1 MTELEAQLLSMLE
14 AEKRENEREREEV
27 AKERE
32 EVAKEREALRSMLL
46 SLSEQQKRIIEL
58 LSKPM
63 EGDSLEITLKKS
75 LDNFQVR
82 LMQSL
87 MQLLNEQKS

>member
-27 AKERE
+27 AR
-32 EVAKEREALRSMLL
+32 EREALRNMLL
-46 SLSEQQKRIIEL
+46 SLSEQQKRIVEL
-58 LSKPM
+58 LSKPP
-63 EGDSLEITLKKS
+63 EGDSLEATLKKS
-75 LDNFQVR
+75 LDGFQTR

-87 MQLLNEQKS
+87 MQLLNEQKM

>member
-1 MTELEAQLLSMLE
+1 MTELEAQLLSMLDQQQ
-14 AEKRENEREREEV
+14 REQEQERAEV
-27 AKERE
+27 ATER
-32 EVAKEREALRSMLL
+32 KALLSAIE
-46 SLSEQQKRIIEL
+46 SLSEQNRRIIEL
-58 LSKPM
+58 LSKPS

-87 MQLLNEQKS
+87 TQLLNEQKS

>member
-14 AEKRENEREREEV
+14 AEKQEAEKEKQEQEQERNELMR
-27 AKERE
+27 
-32 EVAKEREALRSMLL
+32 MLQ
-46 SLSEQQKRIIEL
+46 SISRQNQQIIEL

-87 MQLLNEQKS
+87 TQLLNEQKS